1 MSGRTSRKGTVV
13 AAAAVGAAALG
24 AAPFVLSS
32 FSTTLLTLG
41 LIWGLL
47 ALSLN
52 LLVTYAG
59 LPSLGH
65 AAPFGFGAYVVGIL
79 MTDHDV
85 DGFFPA
91 LGIVVGA
98 CALLSLAI
106 GLVAIRTRGVHFLLV
121 TFAMAEMLRAVAVK
135 WRDVTG
141 GDDGL
146 AGVTRP
152 DLSPLPGDAASGRS
166 SYFLVLAVVSVAT
179 LLLLLIVRSPFGKAV
194 TGMRESEIRM
204 TVLGYNA
211 NGYCLAAFVIAG
223 TFAGVAGMLF
233 AYHNGFVAPSELG
246 PLTSLKALLFV
257 VLGSRTF
264 FGPAIAA
271 VVVTFGEHAVSSRT
285 DNWLLV
291 LGIIYIVTS
300 FVTPAAIGRAISGL
314 WRRTPPTEPVA
325 REVGA
330 ELAARETA
338 ATVP

>member
-1 MSGRTSRKGTVV
+1 MSRRTAGKVTGV
-13 AAAAVGAAALG
+13 ALGAAALG

-41 LIWGLL
+41 LIWALL

-79 MTDHDV
+79 VTDHDV
-85 DGFFPA
+85 DGFFPS
-91 LGIVVGA
+91 LGVVIGA
-98 CALLSLAI
+98 CALVSLAI
-106 GLVAIRTRGVHFLLV
+106 GFVAIRTRAVHFLLV
-121 TFAMAEMLRAVAVK
+121 TFAMAEMLRSVAVK

-152 DLSPLPGDAASGRS
+152 DLSPLPGDAVSGRS
-166 SYFLVLAVVSVAT
+166 SYFLVLAVVAVST
-179 LLLLLIVRSPFGKAV
+179 LLLLLIVRSAFGKVV
-194 TGMRESEIRM
+194 TGIRESETRM

-211 NGYCLAAFVIAG
+211 NGYALAAFVIAG

-257 VLGSRTF
+257 ILGSRTF

-271 VVVTFGEHAVSSRT
+271 VVVTFGEHIVSSRT
-285 DNWLLV
+285 ENWLLV
-291 LGIIYIVTS
+291 LGTIYIVTS
-300 FVTPAAIGRAISGL
+300 LVTPAAIARAVSRL
-314 WRRTPPTEPVA
+314 WRRTPPSSPVP
-325 REVGA
+325 REVDA
-330 ELAARETA
+330 ELAARDA
-338 ATVP
+338 AASVR